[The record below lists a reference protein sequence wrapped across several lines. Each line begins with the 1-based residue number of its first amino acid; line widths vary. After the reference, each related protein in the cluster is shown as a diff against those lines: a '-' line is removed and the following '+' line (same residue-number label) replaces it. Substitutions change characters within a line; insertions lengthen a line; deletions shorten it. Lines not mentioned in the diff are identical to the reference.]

1 MVENIHSIST
11 PFTKRQ
17 ASSVWTRNKTSF
29 QVRRFLFACGFSRT
43 MPMKSH
49 SILFAAL
56 VGGFA
61 LAHAEDAATPATAA
75 PTSPT
80 EAGTLQPLQ
89 TQDLL
94 LAPTLKEVMPA
105 PAAAATATAATPPVP
120 WKKGTAEQL
129 REAIRI
135 RELKTVVEED
145 PAVVAQKATAQCAK
159 TEEGR
164 CVAMR
169 NYYTL
174 LYTKIEKLDPSLQ
187 PVLEGQ
193 LHDILLRYEQHKV
206 YPSVLIEP
214 IAALPGSD
222 SADHGT
228 EAEKAASSSETP
240 KKKEHKHKRQL

>member
-1 MVENIHSIST
+1 
-11 PFTKRQ
+11 
-17 ASSVWTRNKTSF
+17 
-29 QVRRFLFACGFSRT
+29 
-43 MPMKSH
+43 MKSH

-56 VGGFA
+56 VGGLA
-61 LAHAEDAATPATAA
+61 LAHAEDPAVPATAA

-89 TQDLL
+89 TQDLM
-94 LAPTLKEVMPA
+94 LAPIPPA
-105 PAAAATATAATPPVP
+105 GSPAPTVVALPAAAATPQNS

-135 RELKTVVEED
+135 RELKTVVEEN
-145 PAVVAQKATAQCAK
+145 PEVLAQKATAQCAK

-174 LYTKIEKLDPSLQ
+174 LYTKIEKIDPSLQ
-187 PVLEGQ
+187 SVLESQ
-193 LHDILLRYEQHKV
+193 LHEILVRYEQHKV

-214 IAALPGSD
+214 IAALPGSN

-228 EAEKAASSSETP
+228 EAEKAASSSEASP
-240 KKKEHKHKRQL
+240 KKKEHKHKDGL